1 VILEVNND
9 ITARRLAE
17 DALREAD
24 RNKDRFLATLAHESP
39 QFVWGLRES
48 LPKIVLICQRHNKS
62 TSVAG
67 AKMHQ

>member
-24 RNKDRFLATLAHESP
+24 RNKDRLLATLAHE
-39 QFVWGLRES
+39 LRNPLGACAS
-48 LPKIVLICQRHNKS
+48 LCQK
-62 TSVAG
+62 
-67 AKMHQ
+67 